1 MDELYLIKQ
10 RFGIIGNSPLLNHAI
25 EVAIQVA
32 PTDLTVLIIGESG
45 TGKEFFPKIIH
56 TYSARKHGP
65 YIAVNCGAIPEGT
78 IDSELFGHE
87 KGSFTGAIDSRKGY
101 FEVANGG
108 LFF

>member
-65 YIAVNCGAIPEGT
+65 YTVSYT
-78 IDSELFGHE
+78 HL
-87 KGSFTGAIDSRKGY
+87 
-101 FEVANGG
+101 
-108 LFF
+108 

>member
-25 EVAIQVA
+25 EIAVQVA

-56 TYSARKHGP
+56 SFSTRKHG
-65 YIAVNCGAIPEGT
+65 A
-78 IDSELFGHE
+78 
-87 KGSFTGAIDSRKGY
+87 
-101 FEVANGG
+101 
-108 LFF
+108 